1 MKIMFFIQDLG
12 FGGVLRQVSLLAA
25 NLARRGHGV
34 SVIAMYPKDDT
45 WRGLWNADS
54 IDIGTLFSRK
64 PYRDI
69 PGPITM
75 LMAVSRLRRLLKRER
90 TEVLYCF
97 GGSAAM
103 LVSWLAARTLPGTK
117 LVWGIRGSGA
127 LLRLVSDNI
136 KYKAVFQIP
145 KYVSSSVPLV
155 VSNSEAGLYVRQNM
169 GYKFVKHLVI
179 HNGIDTERFKP
190 DTKARNEL
198 RRAWGVSEKEVLV
211 GIVSR
216 IIEAKGFRLF
226 LEAASAITKE
236 RKNLW
241 FVCVGEGDEDYKKR
255 MVLLSKDL
263 GIYDRVIW
271 AGFRE
276 DMNAVFNALDVLCSA
291 SYGEGFP
298 NVVGEAMACG
308 VPCVVT
314 DVGASAEIVGKL
326 GVVVQPGDAKMLAGG
341 LENILNMLPD
351 FDSTDLRRRIAENFS
366 VEKMVERTEQA
377 LKEVLSGG

>member
-1 MKIMFFIQDLG
+1 MRITLFIQDLG

-25 NLARRGHGV
+25 NLARREHGV
-34 SVIAMYPKDDT
+34 SVIAMYPKDDN
-45 WRGLWNADS
+45 WRQVWNADS

-75 LMAVSRLRRLLKRER
+75 LTAVLRLRRLLKRER
-90 TEVLYCF
+90 TEVLYTF
-97 GGSAAM
+97 GGTASM

-127 LLRLVSDNI
+127 LLRLSSDNV
-136 KYKAVFQIP
+136 KYKAIFQIP

-155 VSNSEAGLYVRQNM
+155 VSNSESGLYVRQNM
-169 GYKFVKHLVI
+169 GYKFVKHFVI
-179 HNGIDTERFKP
+179 HNGIDTESFKP

-198 RRAWGVSEKEVLV
+198 RRAWGVSEKEVLM

-226 LEAASAITKE
+226 LEAACAITKE
-236 RKNLW
+236 RKNLR

-276 DMNAVFNALDVLCSA
+276 DVSAVFNALDVLCSA

-314 DVGASAEIVGKL
+314 DVGASAEIVGNL
-326 GVVVQPGDAKMLAGG
+326 GVVVPPGDAKMLAEG

-351 FDSTDLRRRIAENFS
+351 LDPTELRRRIAGNFS
-366 VEKMVERTEQA
+366 VEKMVERTEQV